1 MPTGETATN
10 ASKTKSAMHRDR
22 LLVGMA
28 GAVDEK
34 GYAET
39 TIADIARH
47 AKVSKRTFYEHF
59 ATKQDCLLASY
70 IAASERA
77 LARIAR
83 SLDSSLDLDAQFA
96 KTAKDFFSPMQ
107 ESPSEFRT
115 LLVEILAAG
124 SPGLKVRRE
133 IHRRY
138 ADLLRELVRSVKTK
152 DKRSYELSPLMAL
165 AVVSGLYELLL
176 EAVEEDRPETLTQI
190 GQSAIEML
198 RSASTL
204 IEVT

>member
-1 MPTGETATN
+1 MPTGETAIN
-10 ASKTKSAMHRDR
+10 ASRTKTTTHRDR

-28 GAVDEK
+28 AAVDEK
-34 GYAET
+34 GYAES

-96 KTAKDFFSPMQ
+96 KTAKEFFSPLQ

-138 ADLLRELVRSVKTK
+138 ADLLRQLVRSVKTK
-152 DKRSYELSPLMAL
+152 DERSYELSPLMAL

-176 EAVEEDRPETLTQI
+176 EAVEEDSPETLAQI
-190 GQSAIEML
+190 GHSAVEML
-198 RSASTL
+198 RTASTL
-204 IEVT
+204 IE